1 MHCTCL
7 LLTQSGHG
15 FLHCKCPLIE
25 SKRTSELHLRKV
37 LRVVPYLRG
46 RPHPD
51 TVWKNGGLFMRCL
64 AVAFITAISTAV
76 LVESGLTADLPAKT
90 PVMLPTAVPYTS
102 TGCWPERGLF
112 MEPPQQYTF
121 DYQRDARIFRIAGY
135 NCCDTRRERQ
145 WHRWSG

>member
-1 MHCTCL
+1 
-7 LLTQSGHG
+7 
-15 FLHCKCPLIE
+15 
-25 SKRTSELHLRKV
+25 ELHLRKV

-51 TVWKNGGLFMRCL
+51 TVWKNGGAVHALFSSCVYHGDLYRCTRRERL
-64 AVAFITAISTAV
+64 NGRPTGEDARDAADRRTLHLDRV
-76 LVESGLTADLPAKT
+76 LRR
-90 PVMLPTAVPYTS
+90 
-102 TGCWPERGLF
+102 PERGLF

-135 NCCDTRRERQ
+135 NCCDARRERQ